1 MKEEKTLTYQLTY
14 TIEEKE
20 VITTS
25 TGMQVA
31 RVTIQ
36 APDGTH
42 YCGEDLSPIPALN
55 YSKQTPEKAL
65 YFAEKNAVHDMLKHM
80 LDDEWSSDEDQT
92 EGAC

>member
-1 MKEEKTLTYQLTY
+1 MKEEKTLTYKLTY

-20 VITTS
+20 VIRTS
-25 TGMQVA
+25 TGIQVA

-42 YCGEDLSPIPALN
+42 YCGQDFSPIPALN
-55 YSKQTPEKAL
+55 YSKQTPERAL
-65 YFAEKNAVHDMLKHM
+65 HFAEKNAVHDMLKHM
-80 LDDEWSSDEDQT
+80 LDDEGSSDEDQT

>member
-1 MKEEKTLTYQLTY
+1 MKEEKTLTYKLTY

-25 TGMQVA
+25 TGTQVA

-42 YCGEDLSPIPALN
+42 YCGQDFSPIPALN

-65 YFAEKNAVHDMLKHM
+65 HFAEKNAVHDMLKHM
-80 LDDEWSSDEDQT
+80 LNDEWSSDEDQT

>member
-1 MKEEKTLTYQLTY
+1 MKEEKTLTYKLTY

-25 TGMQVA
+25 TGIQVA

-42 YCGEDLSPIPALN
+42 YCGQDFSPIPALN

-80 LDDEWSSDEDQT
+80 LNDESDEDQT

>member
-1 MKEEKTLTYQLTY
+1 MKEEKTLTYKLTY

-25 TGMQVA
+25 TGIQVA

-42 YCGEDLSPIPALN
+42 YCGQDFSPIPALN

-65 YFAEKNAVHDMLKHM
+65 CFAEKNAVHDMLKHM
-80 LDDEWSSDEDQT
+80 LNDESDGDQT